1 MVKKTQAAKNALH
14 VSKNYAY
21 LKPSTLRSMAK
32 EISGTRLEAC
42 KSYAVSRLPKIAV
55 TATLASLLAC
65 GAGLPTHQ
73 AWANGFNL
81 PDGSYRYANRDSSAK
96 VQKYVDINAV
106 PCDKNKETDKDK
118 ADRATF
124 GQYYKVEY
132 QFNSHGEWWGGRP
145 FWWASVPK
153 GVTIVDDS
161 ITLYKDEELTGGS
174 ASQKTGTQYTKAA
187 WDQSVSRF
195 WFDNNKAQ
203 GAEFKSNWERMTGEA
218 GGYDKSGDTL
228 DTSREYKNA
237 TSALIINWES
247 RGNRRSKISFVIKLN
262 NKTEPL
268 KFAAGVYQVLGNWHY
283 TVGKVALAPT
293 LPEYSKELEL
303 AYPKDKVEV
312 DSAKYGKNLAQDEK
326 NNVLT
331 KLWEANKNNA
341 DVLKKLKD
349 MPEVPTE
356 EAFKK
361 AVKVNND
368 GSATVT
374 YKDNS
379 TDTIF

>member
-81 PDGSYRYANRDSSAK
+81 PDGSYRYANRDSSTQ

-153 GVTIVDDS
+153 DVTIVDDS

-228 DTSREYKNA
+228 DTSREYKL
-237 TSALIINWES
+237 SLIHI
-247 RGNRRSKISFVIKLN
+247 
-262 NKTEPL
+262 
-268 KFAAGVYQVLGNWHY
+268 
-283 TVGKVALAPT
+283 
-293 LPEYSKELEL
+293 
-303 AYPKDKVEV
+303 
-312 DSAKYGKNLAQDEK
+312 
-326 NNVLT
+326 
-331 KLWEANKNNA
+331 
-341 DVLKKLKD
+341 
-349 MPEVPTE
+349 
-356 EAFKK
+356 
-361 AVKVNND
+361 
-368 GSATVT
+368 
-374 YKDNS
+374 
-379 TDTIF
+379 